1 MKSHLKAFAT
11 ASLAALSFILQGQ
24 AVPPQPQQ
32 TAPTAAANPA
42 EPPQSAQPTQSATQS
57 DGWPRQFTAGDQDI
71 TVYQPQI
78 ESWKQ
83 NKLEQRA
90 VVSIQTKATAEPTFG
105 VIWINSRTEVDKSN
119 HQVTLE
125 DTEITKASFPSAPDK
140 ADDYLSSLRKEVP
153 GVIRPMSLDRLQA
166 SLAITKAEARG
177 PETKLKNE
185 PPQIIYSQHPGI
197 LVLIDGKPVLRDAG
211 AGGLLRVINTRAL
224 IVLDQKSG
232 NYYFYLGDHW
242 MTSTSLDTKTEWK
255 PAEDLAKNPKGPL
268 NTALNQVKTRTSQA
282 KEVDLLN
289 EDPSL
294 VTQLKKGAFPHVY
307 VSTKPAELIQTSGS
321 PQFFPISDTQIL
333 YVKNTQND
341 IFLNTG
347 DQNYYITVSGRWY
360 RAKSLDGP
368 WNFVAASKLPQ
379 DFAKIPENHPKGTVL
394 ASVANTPQAKE
405 AEISN
410 EIPQTATISR
420 QQAGI
425 AVSYDGAPNFRPIEG
440 TPLQYA
446 MNTAT
451 PVIEVNPQAFYSV
464 QNGVWFVA
472 TQPQGPW
479 AVATE
484 VPSVIYSIPPSSPL
498 YYVTY
503 VHVYGSTPQVVYTG
517 YYPGYLGS
525 YIDPDGVV
533 VYGTGYYYQPW
544 IGSVWY
550 GWPLTF
556 GFGIGWGAGFFFG
569 FNTGFY
575 GGFFGPCFHPWWG
588 PYGYAWNHGFHG
600 GYPGGGFYRPVG
612 PGARSFAGNHFNIN
626 NTNVY
631 NNWNRNVVRT
641 SAGRTTAF
649 NRTAYNNAR
658 PNNLYAD
665 RDGNVYRHTG
675 TAGAAGG
682 GNWERYNK
690 SANGTGSWEK
700 STRPSGPVTHAVPG
714 ATGIHS
720 LPTTSRNEGVG
731 GGNQSHFES
740 PPHEVEQEQ
749 QARQTGENRA
759 NQFHQQAGSSGGE
772 FNHSAPSAGGSGFS
786 RGAGV
791 MGGGMPGTSGHTYI
805 PMPSGP
811 SGGSMG
817 GHMGGFGGGGHM
829 GGGGRH

>member
-1 MKSHLKAFAT
+1 MKSAFAT
-11 ASLAALSFILQGQ
+11 ASIAALSLILQGQ

-32 TAPTAAANPA
+32 TAPAAANPA
-42 EPPQSAQPTQSATQS
+42 EPTQS

-140 ADDYLSSLRKEVP
+140 ADDYLSTLRKEVP

-166 SLAITKAEARG
+166 SLAITKAEAKG

-242 MTSTSLDTKTEWK
+242 MTSNSLDTKAEWK

-294 VTQLKKGAFPHVY
+294 VTQLKKGAFPQVY

-368 WNFVAASKLPQ
+368 WDFVAASKLPQ

-425 AVSYDGAPNFRPIEG
+425 AVSYDGAPNFKPIEG

-472 TQPQGPW
+472 PQPQGPW

-525 YIDPDGVV
+525 YVDPDGVV

-575 GGFFGPCFHPWWG
+575 GGFFGPAFHPWWG
-588 PYGYAWNHGFHG
+588 PFGFAFNHGFHG
-600 GYPGGGFYRPVG
+600 GFPGGGFYRPVG

-649 NRTAYNNAR
+649 NGATTAR

-675 TAGAAGG
+675 SPGAAGG

-714 ATGIHS
+714 ATENRSSNQSI
-720 LPTTSRNEGVG
+720 
-731 GGNQSHFES
+731 NQSHFES

-749 QARQTGENRA
+749 QARQTGEDRA
-759 NQFHQQAGSSGGE
+759 NQFHQQAGSSGE
-772 FNHSAPSAGGSGFS
+772 SGFS
-786 RGAGV
+786 HGSMG
-791 MGGGMPGTSGHTYI
+791 GGGMPGTSGHTYI
-805 PMPSGP
+805 PTPSGP